1 MTKVECICRPH
12 RLDDVIDALD
22 AVGVS
27 GVTVSDVRGHGKQKG
42 HGEMVRPGEFG
53 ITLIPKVRVEAVVED
68 EDVEQVVQAMARAA
82 RTGEIGDGK
91 IFTTPIGDAMRIRTG
106 ERGPDSL

>member
-22 AVGVS
+22 ALGIY
-27 GVTVSDVRGHGKQKG
+27 GVTVSDVRGYGKQKG
-42 HGEMVRPGEFG
+42 HGEVVRPGEFS
-53 ITLIPKVRVEAVVED
+53 ITLIPKVRLEVVVED
-68 EDVEQVVQAMARAA
+68 DDVEQVMEAMSRAA

-91 IFTTPIGDAMRIRTG
+91 IFCLPVGESMRIRTG